1 MSDLVL
7 VSFSFN
13 LQLLKSYVYQFCQDT
28 RPSWNPAH
36 ATREALTW
44 LAETGDVQNAVS
56 MFMVLSGHRS
66 KPHDRVRDLID
77 DNTLEH
83 WWLSYVDL
91 LHKLQLF
98 TKANEVNFH

>member
-1 MSDLVL
+1 
-7 VSFSFN
+7 
-13 LQLLKSYVYQFCQDT
+13 
-28 RPSWNPAH
+28 
-36 ATREALTW
+36 
-44 LAETGDVQNAVS
+44 
-56 MFMVLSGHRS
+56 MVLSGHRS

-98 TKANEVNFH
+98 TIANEVNFIDLSFILSGVSNQPFNVIVIYWDCF